1 MAYKEQLEELIKEKN
16 GMILTKDVTMKGI
29 PREYIKQ
36 LVNKGILKRIDRGV
50 YIFKDCLDDKLY
62 RLQSK
67 YPCII
72 FSHFT
77 SMGIHDSKSNK
88 ILEYEAT
95 VPSGYNSHNI
105 EEYGVKVH
113 HVKKEL
119 YEIGICTAKTE
130 FGRNIRVYNI
140 ERTICD
146 ILRDRN
152 KIDITE
158 INNILKYYSKRKDKD
173 IEKLKIYAEKLRI
186 SKILDLY
193 IPFLI

>member
-1 MAYKEQLEELIKEKN
+1 MTYKKKLEDLIEEKK
-16 GMILTKDVTMKGI
+16 GIILTKEVTMKGI
-29 PREYIKQ
+29 PREYISQ
-36 LVNKGILKRIDRGV
+36 LVDKGILKRIDRGI
-50 YIFKDCLDDKLY
+50 YALMNCYDDKLY

-77 SMGIHDSKSNK
+77 AMDIHSLKNNISN
-88 ILEYEAT
+88 YEVT
-95 VPSGYNSHNI
+95 VPSGYNSSKI

-113 HVKKEL
+113 HIKKEL
-119 YEIGICTAKTE
+119 YEIGIYTAETS
-130 FGRNIRVYNI
+130 FGREIRIYDL
-140 ERTICD
+140 ERSICD

-152 KIDITE
+152 KIDIIQ

-173 IEKLKIYAEKLRI
+173 IKKLKIYAEKFRI
-186 SKILDLY
+186 SKLLELY

>member
-1 MAYKEQLEELIKEKN
+1 MTYKEKLEELIKEKN

-36 LVNKGILKRIDRGV
+36 LVDKGILKRIDRGV
-50 YIFKDCLDDKLY
+50 YTFKDCFDDKLY

-67 YPCII
+67 YPCIV

-77 SMGIHDSKSNK
+77 SIGVHKLKNNT
-88 ILEYEAT
+88 ILNYEAT
-95 VPSGYNSHNI
+95 VPAGYNSYNI
-105 EEYGVKVH
+105 EEYGIKVH

-119 YEIGICTAKTE
+119 YEIGICTGKTE
-130 FGRNIRVYNI
+130 FGRGIKIYDL

-152 KIDITE
+152 KIDINE
-158 INNILKYYSKRKDKD
+158 INKVLKFYSKRKDKD
-173 IEKLKIYAEKLRI
+173 IEKLKLYAKKFRIAKL
-186 SKILDLY
+186 LDLY